1 MELGAMMN
9 GSYHNFESHVNAQ
22 TVMKP
27 IADFIATCGRAVT
40 LRDIVEATG
49 FKNTQVAR
57 TMPRLISKG
66 VVRIAGRQ
74 PRTVTINHA
83 GGWTTNATHHSNLYE
98 WIGD

>member
-9 GSYHNFESHVNAQ
+9 GSYQNFESYVNPQ

-27 IADFIATCGRAVT
+27 IADFIATCGRRVT

-74 PRTVTINHA
+74 PRIVTINHA